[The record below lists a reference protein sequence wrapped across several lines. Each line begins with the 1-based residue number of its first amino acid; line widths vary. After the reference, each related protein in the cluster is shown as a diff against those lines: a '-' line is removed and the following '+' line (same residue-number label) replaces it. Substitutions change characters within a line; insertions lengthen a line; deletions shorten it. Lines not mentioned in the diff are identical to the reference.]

1 MGRQVNAIG
10 SGQGRMTSKIERLI
24 NAEDWPAARRAVRAK
39 LRSSPNDHWLLTRLG
54 LTYYEERRYK
64 QALKYSLRA
73 LEEAPNCPLALWD
86 YAGALDMLDQDEAAL
101 NVYLLLVR
109 RGIQQI
115 AFGDCGEGLAW
126 ARGLIADC
134 HYRMAH
140 CYAALHRPKMA
151 IKSLNSHI
159 GLRGPGCRSIY
170 SLAKV
175 REEFGKLHAPRRA
188 SVQ

>member
-1 MGRQVNAIG
+1 MVWVPGKR
-10 SGQGRMTSKIERLI
+10 RMTSKIERLI
-24 NAEDWPAARRAVRAK
+24 SVEDWPAARRAVRAE

-86 YAGALDMLDQDEAAL
+86 YAGSLEMLDQAEAAL
-101 NVYLLLVR
+101 KVYLLLVH
-109 RGIQQI
+109 RGIQRI

-140 CYAALHRPKMA
+140 CYTALRRPKMA
-151 IKSLNSHI
+151 IKSLKSHI
-159 GLRGPGCRSIY
+159 GLRGPGCRSVY
-170 SLAKV
+170 SLVEV
-175 REEFGKLHAPRRA
+175 REELGGLQAPLRA
-188 SVQ
+188 RVQ

>member
-1 MGRQVNAIG
+1 MKAFGPG
-10 SGQGRMTSKIERLI
+10 KCWMDSKIEGLI
-24 NAEDWPAARRAVRAK
+24 SAEDWPAARRAVRAE
-39 LRSSPNDHWLLTRLG
+39 LRSAPNDHWLLTRLG

-109 RGIQQI
+109 RGIRQI
-115 AFGDCGEGLAW
+115 AFGDCGDGLAR

-134 HYRMAH
+134 YYRMAH
-140 CYAALHRPKMA
+140 CYTALGRPKMA
-151 IKSLNSHI
+151 IKSLKSHI

-170 SLAKV
+170 SLVKV
-175 REEFGKLHAPRRA
+175 KEELSRLQAPLRA
-188 SVQ
+188 RVQ

>member
-1 MGRQVNAIG
+1 MA
-10 SGQGRMTSKIERLI
+10 SKIERLI
-24 NAEDWPAARRAVRAK
+24 SAEDWPAARRAVRAK

-64 QALKYSLRA
+64 QALKYSLCA
-73 LEEAPNCPLALWD
+73 LAEVPSCPLALWD
-86 YAGALDMLDQDEAAL
+86 YAGSLEMLDQPEAAL
-101 NVYLLLVR
+101 KVHLLLVG

-140 CYAALHRPKMA
+140 CYTALQRPKMA
-151 IKSLNSHI
+151 IKSLKSHI

-170 SLAKV
+170 SLVTV
-175 REEFGKLHAPRRA
+175 REELGQLRGSLRG